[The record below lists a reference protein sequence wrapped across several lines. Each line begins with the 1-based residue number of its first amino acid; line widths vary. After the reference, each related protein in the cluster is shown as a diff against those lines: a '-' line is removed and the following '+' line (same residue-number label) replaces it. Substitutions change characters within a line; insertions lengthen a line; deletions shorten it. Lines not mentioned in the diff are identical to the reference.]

1 MNKRFLIWSSPAQ
14 AIVTLMLVLLAMGC
28 VNILSAS
35 FVDEAAPYNFFVK
48 YIGFAILGF
57 AAIIGIRSIGY
68 ARLLSV
74 PWLRYVALF
83 GTMGLLL
90 WTDVSGV
97 NVKGAV
103 RWVNIFGIRFQPSEL
118 AKVAVIFL
126 ATYYLGRAHERG
138 RQISVFNLEP
148 HVMKLLVPS
157 LFFSLLVLKQPDMGT
172 AAIIIA
178 LAFGMLVIAGL
189 LLKELCILFAIGSAA
204 VVVFVKMAAYRM
216 DRILAWM
223 DPWAY
228 AQDKGY
234 QTVQSLLAIGSG
246 GLTGMRWGEGAGK
259 YAYLPEAHT
268 DFAFAIFC
276 QENGFLG
283 VLFLVLIFSLLA
295 AAFFVIIRNA
305 RDFQGFLLA
314 SGVTFLIIGQALGN
328 MAMVC
333 GMLPVIGVPMVFISY
348 GGTSMVV
355 SMAAIGLLLSVYDAE
370 VHPERLDVGSPDVR
384 RSNLRMMRTD
394 RRSEQ

>member
-68 ARLLSV
+68 AKLLSV

-126 ATYYLGRAHERG
+126 ATYYLDRAHERG

-283 VLFLVLIFSLLA
+283 ALFLIFVFCLLA
-295 AAFFVIIRNA
+295 YAFFCIIRNA

-328 MAMVC
+328 IAMVC
-333 GMLPVIGVPMVFISY
+333 GILPVIGVPLVFISY
-348 GGTSMVV
+348 GGTSMLI
-355 SMAAIGLLLSVYDAE
+355 SMAAIGLLLSVYDAQ
-370 VHPERLDVGSPDVR
+370 VHPERLDAAPPDVR
-384 RSNLRMMRTD
+384 RGNLQMMRTV
-394 RRSEQ
+394 RRRE